1 MEHYEVEDFDLTP
14 ACYRVLLQ
22 AYNSEGEELGV
33 LVSAECPD
41 PEEAIT
47 FAEKKATELSK
58 TFKESSVKWDDQE
71 IRTLIVSVETVV
83 VVDDEEAYI
92 GTLFKDT
99 IFAN

>member
-1 MEHYEVEDFDLTP
+1 MEAYEVEDFDLTP

-22 AYNSEGEELGV
+22 AYNSEGEELGI
-33 LVSAECPD
+33 LVSAESPD

-58 TFKESSVKWDDQE
+58 ALKESSIKWDDQE
-71 IRTLIVSVETVV
+71 IHTLIVSVETVV
-83 VVDDEEAYI
+83 VVDEEEAYI